1 MVSENPD
8 DKFVDKSKL
17 TQEVVDKYQTLLSQ
31 GASIKKIVAKLNLE
45 DMVIVPENEKD
56 NEDEWEEKI
65 AEHIATQILPK
76 MGSVSEASSARPQM
90 QINEALNAIL
100 KKLGRIKYYAE
111 KTRLI
116 DGSYLSAKTIQSG
129 RKPEEVIDMEELDL
143 ITTTKKGKKL
153 KNYDVISAKKEL
165 VPLKPILTKPLIKNV
180 NAFIDF
186 FKEQYEKKRIQ
197 RKRTRFKFIDLP
209 TEDIFSNKTL
219 NDINQRKATYQY
231 WKGIHNKFL
240 KPTNVGQI
248 ERFTKEH
255 GVGPKAQIK
264 LPNPSEL
271 NQLLADLKQ
280 TILGKNKTVA
290 EFKEKIKKASEE
302 KAVEMEDLLK
312 FLETIEKLGS
322 LNYIVKVERKNIT
335 LKNVKERAVLF
346 IEKLLEHHGKL
357 KSAFDVDDIEMVYEQ
372 ITTEEGA
379 KKDLSGIDVKDKE
392 TFEEYDDTLKDDTS
406 EVILDPL
413 AIKYLKKDLDGLA
426 EVYDDYK
433 NNLLKEIL
441 EQFREYDVVIAD
453 REDYEDF
460 REKLEDALEAIDS
473 VTDDEYYLP
482 IFLFT
487 EPTLKKYYKEE
498 AAKAGKIQEDIFKF
512 LVAYRDLIEDEKT
525 LSMQNIKEVFIA
537 GSSGS
542 VQLTELEQYKRI
554 TPSVRGTIRKF
565 KKDMKTALDAM
576 NDYIIE
582 LFVKPMHSIHRFGMR
597 LPFDKNIQLRV
608 IASASDDAG
617 EGYLAYKEI
626 SKRMVE
632 SGNAFMGIDEAE
644 DIVDFLELISSG
656 QIYKEPEKTYLT
668 AEQFI
673 RSVKKIFNKNKKVI
687 AQLKREVASIYG
699 SLIYTSEKRKKLKD
713 FMGIKVADAF
723 TENRVDDPLEIQ
735 ALQVL
740 VDAIKQSREGLVEVT
755 EDKQQSGGEIPQ
767 SLYERLV
774 GEIDKVAKS
783 EIYNKILE
791 AHDSLRILKGKEIH
805 YAKRNEN
812 NFEHVNDMLI
822 KMQRDYNLDM
832 SASELVNVVNEIDSF
847 QNISKEYGI
856 DTEHV
861 YVIKANFR

>member
-1 MVSENPD
+1 MVNENPD

-31 GASIKKIVAKLNLE
+31 GASIKKIIIRLKLKN
-45 DMVIVPENEKD
+45 MVIVPENEKD
-56 NEDEWEEKI
+56 DERNWKNKI
-65 AEHIATQILPK
+65 AEHIATQILPE
-76 MGSVSEASSARPQM
+76 MGSVSEVSSARPQM
-90 QINEALNAIL
+90 QVNEPLTQILNALETPRIR
-100 KKLGRIKYYAE
+100 GR
-111 KTRLI
+111 TRLI

-129 RKPEEVIDMEELDL
+129 RKPEDIIDMEELSL
-143 ITTTKKGKKL
+143 YTKKKKS
-153 KNYDVISAKKEL
+153 KAKDYDVTSAKKAL
-165 VPLKPILTKPLIKNV
+165 AATKGFLTKPLIKNV

-240 KPTNVGQI
+240 KPTNAGQI
-248 ERFTKEH
+248 ERFTKRR
-255 GVGPKAQIK
+255 GPRRQMKP
-264 LPNPSEL
+264 PNPSEL
-271 NQLLADLKQ
+271 NQLLVDLKQ

-312 FLETIEKLGS
+312 FLETIEKIGS

-392 TFEEYDDTLKDDTS
+392 TFEEYDDALKDDTS

-441 EQFREYDVVIAD
+441 EQFRDYDVVIAD

-525 LSMQNIKEVFIA
+525 LSMQNINLTLIA
-537 GSSGS
+537 GSGS
-542 VQLTELEQYKRI
+542 VQLTDLEQYKRI
-554 TPSVRGTIRKF
+554 TPSVRGTVKKF

-597 LPFDKNIQLRV
+597 LPFDKNMQLRI

-632 SGNAFMGIDEAE
+632 SGSAFMGIDEAE

-699 SLIYTSEKRKKLKD
+699 SLIYTSEKRKRLKD

-723 TENRVDDPLEIQ
+723 AENRVDDPLEIQ

-755 EDKQQSGGEIPQ
+755 EDGEQSGGEIPQ

>member
-1 MVSENPD
+1 MVNENPD

-31 GASIKKIVAKLNLE
+31 GASIKKIIIRLKLKN
-45 DMVIVPENEKD
+45 MVIVPENEKD
-56 NEDEWEEKI
+56 DERNWKNKI
-65 AEHIATQILPK
+65 AEHIATQILPE
-76 MGSVSEASSARPQM
+76 MGSVSEVSSARPQM
-90 QINEALNAIL
+90 QVNEPLTQILNALETPRIR
-100 KKLGRIKYYAE
+100 GR
-111 KTRLI
+111 TRLI

-129 RKPEEVIDMEELDL
+129 RKPEDIIDMEELSL
-143 ITTTKKGKKL
+143 YTKKKKS
-153 KNYDVISAKKEL
+153 KAKDYDVTSAKKAL
-165 VPLKPILTKPLIKNV
+165 AATKGFLTKPLIKNV

-240 KPTNVGQI
+240 KPTNAGQI
-248 ERFTKEH
+248 ERFTKRR
-255 GVGPKAQIK
+255 GPRRQMKP
-264 LPNPSEL
+264 PNPSEL
-271 NQLLADLKQ
+271 NQLLVDLKQ

-312 FLETIEKLGS
+312 FLETIEKIGS

-392 TFEEYDDTLKDDTS
+392 TFEEYDDALKDDTS

-441 EQFREYDVVIAD
+441 EQFRDYDVVIAD

-525 LSMQNIKEVFIA
+525 LSMQNINLTLIA
-537 GSSGS
+537 GSGS
-542 VQLTELEQYKRI
+542 VQLTDLEQYKRI
-554 TPSVRGTIRKF
+554 TPSVRGTVKKF

-597 LPFDKNIQLRV
+597 LPFDKNMQLRI

-632 SGNAFMGIDEAE
+632 SGSAFMGIDEAE

-699 SLIYTSEKRKKLKD
+699 SLIYTSEKRKRLKD

-723 TENRVDDPLEIQ
+723 AENRVDDPLEIQ

-755 EDKQQSGGEIPQ
+755 EDGQQSGGEIPQ

>member
-100 KKLGRIKYYAE
+100 KQLGRTQYYAE

-186 FKEQYEKKRIQ
+186 FKELYEKKRIQ

-240 KPTNVGQI
+240 NV
-248 ERFTKEH
+248 KM
-255 GVGPKAQIK
+255 PYDA
-264 LPNPSEL
+264 PSGLNMALEEL
-271 NQLLADLKQ
+271 KKK
-280 TILGKNKTVA
+280 ILGKNKTVA

-312 FLETIEKLGS
+312 FLETIEKIGS

-357 KSAFDVDDIEMVYEQ
+357 KSAFDVDDIEMVYE
-372 ITTEEGA
+372 TVETEEGQKRFA
-379 KKDLSGIDVKDKE
+379 EMGEEPAKE
-392 TFEEYDDTLKDDTS
+392 TFEEYDDALKDDTS

-441 EQFREYDVVIAD
+441 EQFRDYDVVIAD

-498 AAKAGKIQEDIFKF
+498 ATKAGKIQEDIFKF

-537 GSSGS
+537 GSGKGK
-542 VQLTELEQYKRI
+542 LTDLEQYKRI

-632 SGNAFMGIDEAE
+632 SGSAFMGIDEAE

-723 TENRVDDPLEIQ
+723 AENRVDDPLEIQ

-755 EDKQQSGGEIPQ
+755 EDGQQSGGEIPQ